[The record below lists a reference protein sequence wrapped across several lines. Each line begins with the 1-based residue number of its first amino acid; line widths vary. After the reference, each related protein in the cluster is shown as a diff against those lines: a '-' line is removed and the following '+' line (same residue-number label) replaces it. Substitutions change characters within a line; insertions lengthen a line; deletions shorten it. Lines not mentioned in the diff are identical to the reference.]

1 LISKRLT
8 LWLIPAIGYLGFL
21 VWYTDFAG
29 PLTETETQRYL
40 AYFVT
45 NGADE
50 QTVRR
55 MTEFMA
61 EDTGSQ
67 FVMVNILDIADN
79 PPVLPATGP
88 GASGSELL
96 GHYMEHMYPALLSR
110 ACHPIYAGRAVFEAL
125 DLQGIAGA
133 GVWDQ
138 AALMRYRSRRDLLEI
153 ATNPEFSDRHGYK
166 MAGLDKTIAF
176 PVENVLFY
184 HDLRMLLALILFAFV
199 SLVDLL
205 IYRRAK

>member
-1 LISKRLT
+1 M
-8 LWLIPAIGYLGFL
+8 WLIPAIGYLGFL
-21 VWYTDFAG
+21 IWYTDFAG
-29 PLTETETQRYL
+29 PLTETEKQRYL
-40 AYFVT
+40 AYFAT

-61 EDTGSQ
+61 EDTGRQ
-67 FVMVNILDIADN
+67 FVMVNILDIADD

-88 GASGSELL
+88 GASGSALI

-110 ACHPIYAGRAVFEAL
+110 ACHPIYAGRSVFEAL
-125 DLQGIAGA
+125 DLQGISGA
-133 GVWDQ
+133 AVWDQ
-138 AALMRYRSRRDLLEI
+138 AALMRYRSRRDLLDI
-153 ATNPEFSDRHGYK
+153 ATNPEFADRHEYK

-176 PVENVLFY
+176 PVENILFY
-184 HDLRMLLALILFAFV
+184 HDLRMLLALTLFAFI
-199 SLVDLL
+199 SFVDLL